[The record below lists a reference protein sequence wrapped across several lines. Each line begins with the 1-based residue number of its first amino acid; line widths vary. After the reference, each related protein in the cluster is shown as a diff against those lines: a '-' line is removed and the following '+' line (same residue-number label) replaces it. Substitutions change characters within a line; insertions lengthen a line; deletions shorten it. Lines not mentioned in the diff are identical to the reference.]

1 MHPSVRCAPT
11 LPAVPAVP
19 AVQFMF
25 RDRSPGS
32 PLKAIDFG
40 ISVFCQPGQYVD
52 VRAGT
57 PIYIAPDV
65 SHCWCWPWCWA
76 LVLS

>member
-1 MHPSVRCAPT
+1 
-11 LPAVPAVP
+11 
-19 AVQFMF
+19 MF

-57 PIYIAPDV
+57 LIYIAPDV
-65 SHCWCWPWCWA
+65 SCRLA
-76 LVLS
+76 SDQSLVLALRLAGSVNPT